1 MDIVSHIL
9 VSNLVYKEL
18 PTTARWLAIVL
29 GTFPDLVSFVGIF
42 NIEFVKKLLF
52 FKRIPTVYFPRYVL
66 FIYNVTHSLL
76 FWLATWM
83 ICYFVLNQVT
93 AAIVVSSWGLHIVID
108 IFTHNSKSNLA
119 TRIFWPLSNWHFD
132 GFIWTTKKFLII
144 NYAIIAILYLIFYF

>member
-1 MDIVSHIL
+1 MDILSHIL

-29 GTFPDLVSFVGIF
+29 GTFPDLISFVGVF
-42 NIEFVKKLLF
+42 NLEFAKKLLF

-66 FIYNVTHSLL
+66 FIYNITHSLL

-83 ICYFVLNQVT
+83 IVYFVLHQVT
-93 AAIVVSSWGLHIVID
+93 AAIVVSSWGLHIIID